1 MIKTVL
7 ISLLVVFGS
16 AGVHTPLQAQNIPA
30 LMQQAQAFEKAFK
43 DKEALKKY
51 VEVLK
56 YDPLNIDALCK
67 TSELYN
73 IIGKRMPT
81 KDQQKNY
88 FRTGESYARKAIKV
102 NPNHSE
108 ANFAMAISM
117 GRIALVSSGKDKVAA
132 VKEIKTYADKCI
144 QLDPKNFKG
153 YHVLGKWHY
162 EVSDLNSFERWI
174 VKITYG
180 ALPPSSLDESIK
192 NYEKSKQLAPWFLLN
207 YLELAK
213 AYKRKGETNKA
224 RSLLEQLQ
232 KLPPAASDDVKIKSL
247 GRELLDDL

>member
-1 MIKTVL
+1 MR
-7 ISLLVVFGS
+7 
-16 AGVHTPLQAQNIPA
+16 QAET
-30 LMQQAQAFEKAFK
+30 LEKAFK
-43 DKEALKKY
+43 DEEALKKY
-51 VEVLK
+51 IEVLK
-56 YDPLNIDALCK
+56 HEPLNIDALCK
-67 TSELYN
+67 TSELYS
-73 IIGKRMPT
+73 IIGKRRPT
-81 KDQQKNY
+81 KEEQKQY
-88 FRTGESYARKAIKV
+88 YKTGESYARKALKV

-117 GRIALVSSGKDKVAA
+117 GRMALISSGKDKVVA

-144 QLDPKNFKG
+144 QLDARNFKG

-180 ALPPSSLDESIK
+180 ALPPSSLDEAIK
-192 NYEKSKQLAPWFLLN
+192 YYEKSKQLHPGFLLN

-213 AYKRKGETNKA
+213 AYKRKGENEKA
-224 RSLLEQLQ
+224 RVLLEQMQ

-247 GRELLDDL
+247 GRKLLNEL

>member
-1 MIKTVL
+1 MTKTVL
-7 ISLLVVFGS
+7 ISFLLVVFTVLPTLPS
-16 AGVHTPLQAQNIPA
+16 RAQNVAVLMRQAQT
-30 LMQQAQAFEKAFK
+30 LEKAFK
-43 DKEALKKY
+43 DEEALKKY
-51 VEVLK
+51 IEVLK
-56 YDPLNIDALCK
+56 HDPLNIDALCK

-73 IIGKRMPT
+73 IIGKRRPT
-81 KDQQKNY
+81 KEEQKQY
-88 FRTGESYARKAIKV
+88 YKTGESYARKALKV

-117 GRIALVSSGKDKVAA
+117 GRMALISSGKDKVVA

-144 QLDPKNFKG
+144 QLDAKNFKG

-180 ALPPSSLDESIK
+180 ALPPSSLDEAIK
-192 NYEKSKQLAPWFLLN
+192 NYEKSKQLHPGFVLN

-213 AYKRKGETNKA
+213 AYKRKGEKQKA
-224 RSLLEQLQ
+224 RVLLEQMQ
-232 KLPPAASDDVKIKSL
+232 KLPPTASDDAKIKSL
-247 GRELLDDL
+247 GRKLLNEL

>member
-1 MIKTVL
+1 VAA
-7 ISLLVVFGS
+7 S
-16 AGVHTPLQAQNIPA
+16 PLMAQNVAA
-30 LMQQAQAFEKAFK
+30 LMRQAESFEKAFN
-43 DKEALKKY
+43 DEAALKKY
-51 VEVLK
+51 IEVLK

-73 IIGKRMPT
+73 IIGKRRST
-81 KDQQKNY
+81 KEEQKEY
-88 FRTGESYARKAIKV
+88 YKTGESFARKAIKI

-117 GRIALVSSGKDKVAA
+117 GRMALISSGKEKVVA

-144 QLDPKNFKG
+144 QLDAKNFKG

-162 EVSDLNSFERWI
+162 EVSDLNAFERWI

-180 ALPPSSLDESIK
+180 GLPHSSLDDAIK
-192 NYEKSKQLAPWFLLN
+192 NYEKSKQLSPGFLLN

-213 AYKRKGETNKA
+213 AYKRKGEINKA
-224 RSLLEQLQ
+224 RALLEQLQ
-232 KLPPAASDDVKIKSL
+232 KLPPSASDDVKIKSL
-247 GRELLDDL
+247 GRKLLDDL

>member
-1 MIKTVL
+1 MTKTVL
-7 ISLLVVFGS
+7 ISFLLVLCTVMPTLS
-16 AGVHTPLQAQNIPA
+16 SRSQNVA
-30 LMQQAQAFEKAFK
+30 VLMQQAEALQKAFK
-43 DKEALKKY
+43 DDEALKKY
-51 VEVLK
+51 IEVLK
-56 YDPLNIDALCK
+56 HEPLNIDALCK
-67 TSELYN
+67 TSELYS
-73 IIGKRMPT
+73 IIGKRRPT
-81 KDQQKNY
+81 KEEQKQY
-88 FRTGESYARKAIKV
+88 YKTGESYARKALKV

-117 GRIALVSSGKDKVAA
+117 GRMALISSGKEKVAA

-144 QLDPKNFKG
+144 QLDARNFKG

-180 ALPPSSLDESIK
+180 ALPPSSLDEAIK
-192 NYEKSKQLAPWFLLN
+192 NYEKSRQLYPGFLLN

-213 AYKRKGETNKA
+213 AYKRKGEKQKA
-224 RSLLEQLQ
+224 RVLLEQMQ

-247 GRELLDDL
+247 GRKLLGEL

>member
-7 ISLLVVFGS
+7 ISLLVIFYS
-16 AGVHTPLQAQNIPA
+16 APAIPQLHAQNITA
-30 LMQQAQAFEKAFK
+30 LMQQAEAYEKAFK
-43 DKEALKKY
+43 DDDALKKY
-51 VEVLK
+51 IEVLK

-73 IIGKRMPT
+73 IIGKRRTT
-81 KDQQKNY
+81 KEEQKAY
-88 FRTGESYARKAIKV
+88 FKTGESFARKAIKV

-117 GRIALVSSGKDKVAA
+117 GRMALVSSGKEKVVA

-144 QLDPKNFKG
+144 QLDAKNFKG

-162 EVSDLNSFERWI
+162 EVSDLNAFERWI

-180 ALPPSSLDESIK
+180 ALPPSSIDESIK
-192 NYEKSKQLAPWFLLN
+192 NYEKSKQLSPGFLLN

-213 AYKRKGETNKA
+213 AYKRKGEINKA
-224 RSLLEQLQ
+224 RVLLEQLQ
-232 KLPPAASDDVKIKSL
+232 KLPPTASDDVKIKSL
-247 GRELLDDL
+247 GRKLLDDL

>member
-1 MIKTVL
+1 
-7 ISLLVVFGS
+7 
-16 AGVHTPLQAQNIPA
+16 
-30 LMQQAQAFEKAFK
+30 MQQAQTLEKAFK
-43 DKEALKKY
+43 DEEALKKY
-51 VEVLK
+51 IEVLK
-56 YDPLNIDALCK
+56 HDPLHIDALCK

-73 IIGKRMPT
+73 IIGKRRPT
-81 KDQQKNY
+81 KEEQKQY
-88 FRTGESYARKAIKV
+88 YRTGESYARKALKV

-117 GRIALVSSGKDKVAA
+117 GRMALISSGKDKVAA

-144 QLDPKNFKG
+144 QLDGKNFKG

-180 ALPPSSLDESIK
+180 ALPPSSLDEAIK
-192 NYEKSKQLAPWFLLN
+192 NYEKSKQLYPGFVLN

-213 AYKRKGETNKA
+213 AYKRKGEKQKA
-224 RSLLEQLQ
+224 RVLLEQMQ
-232 KLPPAASDDVKIKSL
+232 KLPPTASDDVKIKSL
-247 GRELLDDL
+247 GRKLLNEL

>member
-1 MIKTVL
+1 MTKAVL
-7 ISLLVVFGS
+7 ICLMTACFLTPVCM
-16 AGVHTPLQAQNIPA
+16 PLQAQNVAA
-30 LMQQAQAFEKAFK
+30 LMQQAQAFEKSFK
-43 DKEALKKY
+43 DDDALRKY
-51 VEVLK
+51 IEVLK
-56 YDPLNIDALCK
+56 YDPVNIDALCK

-73 IIGKRMPT
+73 IIGKRLST
-81 KDQQKNY
+81 KDEQKKY
-88 FRTGESYARKAIKV
+88 YKTGEAYARKAFKV

-117 GRIALVSSGKDKVAA
+117 GRIALVSSGTEKVAA
-132 VKEIKTYADKCI
+132 VKEIKTYADRCI

-174 VKITYG
+174 VKVTYG

-192 NYEKSKQLAPWFLLN
+192 NYEKSRQLAPGFLLN

-224 RSLLEQLQ
+224 RALLEQMQ
-232 KLPPAASDDVKIKSL
+232 KLPPSASDDVKIKRL

>member
-1 MIKTVL
+1 MTKTVL
-7 ISLLVVFGS
+7 ILLLASVFLAS
-16 AGVHTPLQAQNIPA
+16 VSSPLQAQNVAA
-30 LMQQAQAFEKAFK
+30 LLQQAQTFEKAFK
-43 DKEALKKY
+43 DDEALKKY

-56 YDPLNIDALCK
+56 YEPLNIDALCK
-67 TSELYN
+67 ASELYN
-73 IIGKRMPT
+73 IIGKRLSS
-81 KDQQKNY
+81 KEEQKKY
-88 FRTGESYARKAIKV
+88 YKTGELYARKAIKV

-117 GRIALVSSGKDKVAA
+117 GRIALLSSGKEKVAA
-132 VKEIKTYADKCI
+132 VREIKTYADKCI

-153 YHVLGKWHY
+153 YHILAKWHY

-192 NYEKSKQLAPWFLLN
+192 NYEKSKQLAPGFLLN

-213 AYKRKGETNKA
+213 AYKRKGETNRA
-224 RSLLEQLQ
+224 RALLEQLQ
-232 KLPPAASDDVKIKSL
+232 KLPPSASDDVKIKSL
-247 GRELLDDL
+247 GKELLDDL

>member
-1 MIKTVL
+1 MIKAVL
-7 ISLLVVFGS
+7 ISLLSVVYS
-16 AGVHTPLQAQNIPA
+16 ATVLTPLQAQNIAA

-43 DKEALKKY
+43 DDEALKKY

-56 YDPLNIDALCK
+56 HDPLHIDALCK

-73 IIGKRMPT
+73 IIGKRLAS
-81 KDQQKNY
+81 KEEQKKY
-88 FRTGESYARKAIKV
+88 YKTGEAYARKAIKV

-117 GRIALVSSGKDKVAA
+117 GRIALISSGKEKVAA

-192 NYEKSKQLAPWFLLN
+192 NYEKSKQLHPGFLLN

-224 RSLLEQLQ
+224 RTLLEQMQ
-232 KLPPAASDDVKIKSL
+232 KLPASASDDVKIKRL
-247 GRELLDDL
+247 GKELLDDL

>member
-1 MIKTVL
+1 MTKAVL
-7 ISLLVVFGS
+7 ILLLITCYSPFMFV
-16 AGVHTPLQAQNIPA
+16 PLQAQNVTA

-43 DKEALKKY
+43 DEDALKKY
-51 VEVLK
+51 MEVLRL
-56 YDPLNIDALCK
+56 DPLNIDALCK

-73 IIGKRMPT
+73 IIGKRLHS
-81 KDQQKNY
+81 KEEQKKY
-88 FRTGESYARKAIKV
+88 YKTGESYARKAIRL
-102 NPNHSE
+102 NPNNSE

-132 VKEIKTYADKCI
+132 VKEIKTYADRCI

-174 VKITYG
+174 VKITFG
-180 ALPPSSLDESIK
+180 ALPASSLDESIK
-192 NYEKSKQLAPWFLLN
+192 NYEKSKRLAPGFLLN

-213 AYKRKGETNKA
+213 AYKRKGDIHKA
-224 RSLLEQLQ
+224 RALLEQLQ
-232 KLPPAASDDVKIKSL
+232 KLPPSASDDVKIKSL